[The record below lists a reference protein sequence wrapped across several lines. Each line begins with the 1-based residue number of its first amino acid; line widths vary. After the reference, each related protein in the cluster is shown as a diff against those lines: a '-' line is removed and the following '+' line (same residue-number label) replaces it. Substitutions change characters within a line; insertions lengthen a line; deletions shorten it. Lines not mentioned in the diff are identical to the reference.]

1 MPQHKLQVVNEILRS
16 LDAGELCPGDN
27 ISEHD
32 LMDKL
37 GVSKTPVREALIEL
51 DTQGLIVRTP
61 RKGASVFKPT
71 LEEFLIISEVS
82 ARLHGMATGLAARR
96 LSESRQKE
104 LIDATQACLD
114 HAIAYGD
121 DRPKEFFVLNYNYHR
136 VIVESARNDYLYQL
150 IASSS
155 RRVLAYYRIRYNF
168 PGMVMKAALEHEQ
181 ITALMM
187 DKDFDGAERLMV
199 EHSTI
204 DNVEAMDLIASIH

>member
-1 MPQHKLQVVNEILRS
+1 MQVVNEILRS

-27 ISEHD
+27 VLEQN
-32 LMDKL
+32 LMEKL

-51 DTQGLIVRTP
+51 DAQGLIVRKP

-71 LEEFLIISEVS
+71 LEEFLVISEVN

-104 LIDATQACLD
+104 LIDATQACLE
-114 HAIAYGD
+114 HALTYGD
-121 DRPKEFFVLNYNYHR
+121 ERPKEFFLLNYNYHK
-136 VIVESARNDYLYQL
+136 VIVESARNAYLYQL

-155 RRVLAYYRIRYNF
+155 RRVLAYYRIRHDF
-168 PGMVMKAALEHEQ
+168 PGMVLKAAREHEQ
-181 ITALMM
+181 ITALML

-204 DNVEAMDLIASIH
+204 DNVEALDLIASIH